1 MNMKSEICCIIIFEI
16 KNPTAISG
24 DQTKNQFHTPTP
36 TNSNT
41 RKQKPEENLPHLA
54 QYLA

>member
-1 MNMKSEICCIIIFEI
+1 MKYEICCVIIFEI

-24 DQTKNQFHTPTP
+24 DQTKNQYHTPTP

-41 RKQKPEENLPHLA
+41 RKQKPEEKLPHLA